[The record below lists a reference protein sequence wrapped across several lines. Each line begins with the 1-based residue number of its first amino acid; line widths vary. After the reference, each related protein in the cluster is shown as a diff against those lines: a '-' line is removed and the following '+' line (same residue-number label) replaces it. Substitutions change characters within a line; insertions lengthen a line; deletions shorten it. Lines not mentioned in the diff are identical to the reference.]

1 MPLHELTVAPAGWAQ
16 QKQFMSSPAQSS
28 VSDVAY
34 AHLPSRELEL
44 THKYGDN
51 VHILADPFLLT
62 HLAFLCAEGTQ
73 QPAINQVVR
82 DLYQYLIKAVMN
94 GELPRVVRSVPTRM
108 AALSPFGTWTGEII
122 DPDTRAVTVNIM
134 RAGTLP
140 SQVCYDFLNKTLTP
154 RLVRQDH
161 VVMSRQTDAAGK
173 VIGSAFGDSKIGGDV
188 DSAYVLFPDP
198 MGATGGSLCQAIR
211 HYKEKVSGTA
221 KRYIAV
227 NLIVTPEYIKRMTTE
242 HKDVVI
248 YALRLDR
255 GASPDDV
262 KQTVPGTHWDRE
274 SGLTDKQYIVPG
286 GGGFGEIMNNA
297 WC

>member
-1 MPLHELTVAPAGWAQ
+1 MPSP
-16 QKQFMSSPAQSS
+16 PAQSI
-28 VSDVAY
+28 VADAAY
-34 AHLPSRELEL
+34 QTLTSKDAELV
-44 THKYGDN
+44 HKYGDN

-62 HLAFLCAEGTQ
+62 HLAFLCTEGTQ

-94 GELPRVVRSVPTRM
+94 GELPRVVRAFPTRM
-108 AALSPFGTWTGEII
+108 SALSPFGTWTGEVIN
-122 DPDTRAVTVNIM
+122 PDTRAVSVNIM

-154 RLVRQDH
+154 KLVRQDH
-161 VVMSRQTDAAGK
+161 VVMSRVTDAAGK
-173 VIGSAFGDSKIGGDV
+173 VTGSAFGDSKIGGDIE
-188 DSAYVLFPDP
+188 DAFVLFPDP
-198 MGATGGSLCQAIR
+198 MGATGGSLCEAIR
-211 HYKEKVSGTA
+211 HYKDKVAGTA
-221 KRYIAV
+221 KKFIAV
-227 NLIVTPEYIKRMTTE
+227 NLIVTPEYIKRMQTD
-242 HKDVVI
+242 HPDVVI

-255 GASPDDV
+255 GASPNDV
-262 KQTVPGTHWDRE
+262 KQTVPGTHWQRE

>member
-1 MPLHELTVAPAGWAQ
+1 MSHTAVA
-16 QKQFMSSPAQSS
+16 
-28 VSDVAY
+28 DIAY
-34 AHLPSRELEL
+34 AHLPTRERELE
-44 THKYGDN
+44 HRYGDH

-94 GELPRVVRSVPTRM
+94 GEMPRVVTPVTTRM
-108 AALSPFGTWTGEII
+108 AAISPYGVWTGEIL
-122 DPDTRAVTVNIM
+122 DPDTRAVSVNIM

-154 RLVRQDH
+154 KLVRQDH
-161 VVMSRQTDAAGK
+161 VVMSRVTNEQGK
-173 VIGSAFGDSKIGGDV
+173 VTGSTFGDSKIGGDV
-188 DSAYVLFPDP
+188 EGAFVLFPDP
-198 MGATGGSLCQAIR
+198 MGATGGSLAQAIS
-211 HYKEKVSGTA
+211 HYKHKVAGTA

-227 NLIVTPEYIKRMTTE
+227 NLIVTPEYIQRMTSE
-242 HKDVVI
+242 HPDVVI

-255 GASPDDV
+255 GASPADV
-262 KQTVPGTHWDRE
+262 LQTVPGTHPDRE

>member
-1 MPLHELTVAPAGWAQ
+1 
-16 QKQFMSSPAQSS
+16 MSN
-28 VSDVAY
+28 VDVAY
-34 AHLPSRELEL
+34 QHLPSRELEL
-44 THKYGDN
+44 DHAYGKN

-94 GELPRVVRSVPTRM
+94 GELPRVVAHITTRM
-108 AALSPFGTWTGEII
+108 AAISPHGIWTGQIL
-122 DPDTRAVTVNIM
+122 DPDVRAVSVNIM

-140 SQVCYDFLNKTLTP
+140 SQVCFDFLNKTLTP

-161 VVMSRQTDAAGK
+161 VVMSRITNEDGK
-173 VIGSAFGDSKIGGDV
+173 VTGSHFGDSKIGGDV
-188 DSAYVLFPDP
+188 DGAFVLFPDP
-198 MGATGGSLCQAIR
+198 MGATGGSLCEAIR
-211 HYKEKVSGTA
+211 YYKTRVAGTA
-221 KRYIAV
+221 RKYITV
-227 NLIVTPEYIKRMTTE
+227 NLIVTPEYLRRMAAE
-242 HKDVVI
+242 HPDVVV

-255 GASPDDV
+255 GSSSAEV
-262 KQTVPGTHWDRE
+262 LQTRPGTRWAEE
-274 SGLTDKQYIVPG
+274 SGLTEKQYIVPG

>member
-1 MPLHELTVAPAGWAQ
+1 
-16 QKQFMSSPAQSS
+16 MSN
-28 VSDVAY
+28 VDVAY
-34 AHLPSRELEL
+34 QHLPSREREL
-44 THKYGDN
+44 DHAYGEN

-94 GELPRVVRSVPTRM
+94 GELPRVVRSIQTRM
-108 AALSPFGTWTGEII
+108 AALSQHGVWTGEIL
-122 DPDTRAVTVNIM
+122 DPDVRAVSVNIM

-140 SQVCYDFLNKTLTP
+140 SQVCYDFLNKTLNP
-154 RLVRQDH
+154 KLVRQDH
-161 VVMSRQTDAAGK
+161 VVMSRITNDHGK
-173 VIGSAFGDSKIGGDV
+173 VTGSHFGDSKIGGDV
-188 DSAYVLFPDP
+188 KDAFVLFPDP
-198 MGATGGSLCQAIR
+198 MGATGGSLTEAIT
-211 HYKEKVSGTA
+211 HYKTKVSGTA
-221 KRYIAV
+221 RRFITV
-227 NLIVTPEYIKRMTTE
+227 NLIVTPEYLQRMTTS
-242 HKDVVI
+242 HPDVIV

-255 GASPDDV
+255 GASPPDV
-262 KQTVPGTHWDRE
+262 LATRPGTRWAEE

>member
-1 MPLHELTVAPAGWAQ
+1 
-16 QKQFMSSPAQSS
+16 MSN
-28 VSDVAY
+28 VDVAY
-34 AHLPSRELEL
+34 QHLPSRELEL
-44 THKYGDN
+44 DHAYGKN

-94 GELPRVVRSVPTRM
+94 GELPRVVAHITTRM
-108 AALSPFGTWTGEII
+108 AAISPHGIWTGQIL
-122 DPDTRAVTVNIM
+122 DPDVRAVSVNIM

-140 SQVCYDFLNKTLTP
+140 SQVCFDFLNKTLTP
-154 RLVRQDH
+154 KLVRQDH
-161 VVMSRQTDAAGK
+161 VVMSRITNEDGK
-173 VIGSAFGDSKIGGDV
+173 VTGSHFGDSKIGGDV
-188 DSAYVLFPDP
+188 DNAYVLFPDP

-211 HYKEKVSGTA
+211 HYKEKVAGTA
-221 KRYIAV
+221 RKYIAV
-227 NLIVTPEYIKRMTTE
+227 NLIVTPEYVKRMLSE
-242 HKDVVI
+242 HPDVVI
-248 YALRLDR
+248 FALRLDR
-255 GASPDDV
+255 GASPPDV
-262 KQTVPGTHWDRE
+262 LATIPGTHWDRE